1 MATPEE
7 VRIGDFSTPAAPSS
21 PTKEALDKAESRLDA
36 DARRDEATLKPM
48 QSFQERLDSVK
59 VTREEAAEIVDSVLL
74 KGYYAK
80 DYAITKTIK
89 ARFRTR
95 GARDTRRAQ
104 DMLEN
109 MRLSISAHYN
119 EMLSRFLLASSLERF
134 GDDKLDHAAKGSNAD
149 EHERAFNSRLN
160 YVDNLSD
167 PALRVLFDKLRIF
180 DTMISTVLEEGTIE
194 NF

>member
-7 VRIGDFSTPAAPSS
+7 LRIGDFSTPVAPQS
-21 PTKEALDKAESRLDA
+21 PTKDALEKAESRLDA
-36 DARRDEATLKPM
+36 EARRDEATLKPM
-48 QSFQERLDSVK
+48 QSYQERLAAVK
-59 VTREEAAEIVDSVLL
+59 VSREEAAEIVDSVLL
-74 KGYYAK
+74 KGHYSK
-80 DYAITKTIK
+80 DYAITQTIK

-109 MRLSISAHYN
+109 MRLTISAHYN
-119 EMLSRFLLASSLERF
+119 EMLSRFLLAASLERF
-134 GDDKLDHAAKGSNAD
+134 GDDKLEHAPRGANND
-149 EHERAFNSRLN
+149 EHERAFMARLN
-160 YVDNLSD
+160 YVESLSD

-180 DTMISTVLEEGTIE
+180 DVMISTVLEEGTIE